1 MSDRITTEEVE
12 RIAGENEREG
22 VLAGEDGRM
31 WGSRRTVELGER
43 LIACAAVIRSLA
55 AERDE
60 LRVGM
65 ELAWGIIANAHE
77 GGWENAP
84 SEWREAAE
92 RWRDD
97 HWHTSLDRAAL
108 GEEAE

>member
-1 MSDRITTEEVE
+1 MTDRITTEEVE

-55 AERDE
+55 AERDRLREAILWALGERGEFPPRGDGDPPYGWRKE
-60 LRVGM
+60 LR
-65 ELAWGIIANAHE
+65 
-77 GGWENAP
+77 
-84 SEWREAAE
+84 R
-92 RWRDD
+92 
-97 HWHTSLDRAAL
+97 RAAL
-108 GEEAE
+108 GENQP

>member
-55 AERDE
+55 AERDRLLTE
-60 LRVGM
+60 RK
-65 ELAWGIIANAHE
+65 
-77 GGWENAP
+77 GWIVVSNDAYRAGYAAGSGENQP
-84 SEWREAAE
+84 
-92 RWRDD
+92 
-97 HWHTSLDRAAL
+97 
-108 GEEAE
+108 

>member
-1 MSDRITTEEVE
+1 MSDRITTEEAE

-60 LRVGM
+60 LRTMCKWTG
-65 ELAWGIIANAHE
+65 EWLASSE
-77 GGWENAP
+77 GSVITHADLVTLLPLLE
-84 SEWREAAE
+84 
-92 RWRDD
+92 
-97 HWHTSLDRAAL
+97 RAAL
-108 GEEAE
+108 GEEGP